1 VSFISLV
8 LIFSDTLE
16 YRQLTSDY
24 VEEALRIMEKTF
36 LREENVCR
44 AYGITKTP
52 QNVAEQQKL
61 MRDIVKDGASIVVID
76 KSNNKVVGASLNKI
90 HVTTNQIQFSLDQL
104 ILFQVRPAPGEKT
117 YHGKFADMSNELSS
131 RSNSE
136 FDDYTVST
144 FFELCQVDCLLELT
158 MVGLLPEYRKD
169 TNGTLIYQTV
179 IDLGRGLATGVKT
192 KQPVDGQELAL
203 EPVPEIITG
212 VCTTEKAWARAKY
225 FGFKLVAEMGFDK
238 FSFEGK
244 TLADVVDNKDFQ
256 IKLVYQS
263 LK

>member
-1 VSFISLV
+1 MNSLV
-8 LIFSDTLE
+8 LRTNKDNTLE
-16 YRQLTSDY
+16 YRQLTSDD
-24 VEEALRIMEKTF
+24 VEEALTIMEKTF

-44 AYGITKTP
+44 AYGLTKNP
-52 QNVAEQQKL
+52 QNVAEQRKL
-61 MRDIVKDGASIVVID
+61 MRDIVKDGVSIVVID

-90 HVTTNQIQFSLDQL
+90 HVK
-104 ILFQVRPAPGEKT
+104 PAPGEKT
-117 YHGKFADMSNELSS
+117 YHGKFADMSKESIS
-131 RSNSE
+131 RSNAE

-158 MVGLLPEYRKD
+158 M
-169 TNGTLIYQTV
+169 TV

-212 VCTTEKAWARAKY
+212 VCTTEKAWVRAKH
-225 FGFKLVAEMGFDK
+225 FGFKLVAEVGFDK

>member
-24 VEEALRIMEKTF
+24 VEEALTIMEKTF

-44 AYGITKTP
+44 AYGIAKNL
-52 QNVAEQQKL
+52 QNVAEQRKL
-61 MRDIVKDGASIVVID
+61 MLDIVEDGVSIVVID

-117 YHGKFADMSNELSS
+117 YHGKFADMSNESSS

-169 TNGTLIYQTV
+169 GNGRLIYQTV
-179 IDLGRGLATGVKT
+179 IDLGRGLVTGVNT
-192 KQPVDGQELAL
+192 KQPVDGQELGL

-212 VCTTEKAWARAKY
+212 VCTTEKAWVKLKHL
-225 FGFKLVAEMGFDK
+225 GFKLVTEVGFDK

-256 IKLVYQS
+256 IKLMYQS

>member
-1 VSFISLV
+1 MNSLV
-8 LIFSDTLE
+8 LRTNKDNTLE

-24 VEEALRIMEKTF
+24 VEEALIIMEKTF

-44 AYGITKTP
+44 AYGITKNS
-52 QNVAEQQKL
+52 QNVAEQQKIML
-61 MRDIVKDGASIVVID
+61 DIVKDGVSIVVID

-90 HVTTNQIQFSLDQL
+90 HV
-104 ILFQVRPAPGEKT
+104 RPAPGEKT
-117 YHGKFADMSNELSS
+117 YHGKFADMSNESSS

-144 FFELCQVDCLLELT
+144 FFELCQIDCLLELT
-158 MVGLLPEYRKD
+158 M
-169 TNGTLIYQTV
+169 TV

>member
-1 VSFISLV
+1 VRFIFV
-8 LIFSDTLE
+8 AFIFSDTLE

-24 VEEALRIMEKTF
+24 VEEALRIMEKIF
-36 LREENVCR
+36 LREENVCQ

-117 YHGKFADMSNELSS
+117 YHGKFADMSNESSS
-131 RSNSE
+131 RSNAE

-144 FFELCQVDCLLELT
+144 FFELCQIDCLLELT
-158 MVGLLPEYRKD
+158 MAEYRKD

-179 IDLGRGLATGVKT
+179 IDLGRGLAIGVKT
-192 KQPVDGQELAL
+192 KQPVDGQELGL

-212 VCTTEKAWARAKY
+212 VCTTEKAWVKGKHL
-225 FGFKLVAEMGFDK
+225 GFKLVVEVGFDK
-238 FSFEGK
+238 SSFKRK
-244 TLADVVDNKDFQ
+244 TSWTTKTFKSSWCTKA
-256 IKLVYQS
+256 
-263 LK
+263 